1 MQTKF
6 DIGDTVKMFS
16 EPKKIDEIRVT
27 ERDIYYRLCGQWLP
41 EAALELVVKA
51 FGGDEKSQT

>member
-51 FGGDEKSQT
+51 FGDA